1 MAHRPAQPSL
11 SPDEARCTTRQLRT
25 LLIVAWPVLAILG
38 LVAWSQW
45 RIARLG
51 LGDPNSVRWGQG
63 DALLRVS
70 SYERSDGETLQ
81 ISAAVVDTTGRR
93 LLEETLG
100 VNRDM
105 FGGGLAAALQ
115 ADDDPE
121 LEVVVWGAHEA
132 SRAFFFDYADGRAT
146 RRPFAEAS
154 QKAQATIASWRQANV
169 SADTTLVLV
178 VLLAL
183 AYWVLLFLVWLLGK
197 LLRRPSAARAPA
209 AGGGPA

>member
-1 MAHRPAQPSL
+1 M
-11 SPDEARCTTRQLRT
+11 RQLRT

-45 RIARLG
+45 KIARLG

-81 ISAAVVDTTGRR
+81 ISAAVVDTAGRR

-105 FGGGLAAALQ
+105 FGGGLAAAVQ

-132 SRAFFFDYADGRAT
+132 GRAFFFDYVDGRAT
-146 RRPFAEAS
+146 RRPFAETSPTA
-154 QKAQATIASWRQANV
+154 KATIATWRQENV
-169 SADTTLVLV
+169 SADTTLVLA
-178 VLLAL
+178 VLLTL
-183 AYWVLLFLVWLLGK
+183 AYWALLFLVWLLGK
-197 LLRRPSAARAPA
+197 LLRRPPAARAPA
-209 AGGGPA
+209 AGARPA